1 MMRMKAVRILIVE
14 SYSFF
19 YVGNCTRTKDSAGN
33 AKKYLILHFNTTKH
47 LLMLQNCVM
56 MFLDKGRSHGHEDL

>member
-33 AKKYLILHFNTTKH
+33 AKKYLILHFNAIK
-47 LLMLQNCVM
+47 LCYDV
-56 MFLDKGRSHGHEDL
+56 S

>member
-19 YVGNCTRTKDSAGN
+19 INKFESKIFTIWYSV
-33 AKKYLILHFNTTKH
+33 F
-47 LLMLQNCVM
+47 
-56 MFLDKGRSHGHEDL
+56 